1 MSDCIDILRSIGATC
16 ASINQVGGV
25 DKRVWVTQLN
35 QIESYTFDSDGY
47 INSLVTKQIGSTN
60 YQYQLAK
67 IVGKKNT
74 HSGTYEGVVGDNVNI
89 LKQTAILKIY
99 TDSPSDRDKVID
111 LFDARELVV
120 FFENANGFIEVYGLD
135 KGLDG
140 SALSGGT
147 GVALQDDTVVTVTLS
162 GDQNKLPYYFLVGG
176 SLATSIDYLDSIGF
190 SPIYLI
196 QSYTA
201 GRSSIDFT
209 NNGGDDWDIDF
220 KIAMTSIQLP
230 SGCSAPNYYAN
241 VFFYVAGGGTPL
253 NTTLETTDKTVN
265 VVGYGAGVYKVE
277 QIFNVYDSSSTQVGI
292 IGIQSLFKVDGSG
305 TLLAYFKCNGVTVN
319 SVNGLDI
326 NVTADVSQS
335 ENYDI
340 EWYSYD
346 SSFIPTL
353 IGTGLAASLTLP
365 TDCAYLIAQPVLDS
379 VFTVDF
385 SDQSTTISTITI
397 N

>member
-1 MSDCIDILRSIGATC
+1 MQQYNC
-16 ASINQVGGV
+16 QVGQSWFDVCTNTYGTL
-25 DKRVWVTQLN
+25 DYIGKLLN
-35 QIESYTFDSDGY
+35 DNNASLDVFPFTGQQIQWDNTIVKDSSVQAL
-47 INSLVTKQIGSTN
+47 IS
-60 YQYQLAK
+60 
-67 IVGKKNT
+67 
-74 HSGTYEGVVGDNVNI
+74 
-89 LKQTAILKIY
+89 
-99 TDSPSDRDKVID
+99 
-111 LFDARELVV
+111 
-120 FFENANGFIEVYGLD
+120 ANGYVFN
-135 KGLDG
+135 
-140 SALSGGT
+140 T
-147 GVALQDDTVVTVTLS
+147 GNNIS
-162 GDQNKLPYYFLVGG
+162 NK
-176 SLATSIDYLDSIGF
+176 
-190 SPIYLI
+190 I

-201 GRSSIDFT
+201 GTSSIDFT

-353 IGTGLAASLTLP
+353 IGTGLAASVTLP

>member
-16 ASINQVGGV
+16 ASLNQVGGV

-201 GRSSIDFT
+201 GTSTIDFT
-209 NNGGDDWDIDF
+209 NNGGDDWEIGF
-220 KIAMTSIQLP
+220 KITPDSLQVP
-230 SGCSAPNYYAN
+230 SGVTVDSIDYTISIWKLGVETNLDSQI
-241 VFFYVAGGGTPL
+241 V
-253 NTTLETTDKTVN
+253 TTDASYN
-265 VVGYGAGVYKVE
+265 SVGNGAGVYASFVHYNLSDGSEFQVYRLDKVDGAGNIIASLE
-277 QIFNVYDSSSTQVGI
+277 LNGVVVNSISALTMNVTASVIQTGASYSVIWLELPTLTQVGTGGTANI
-292 IGIQSLFKVDGSG
+292 TVQNVSTSIGF
-305 TLLAYFKCNGVTVN
+305 T
-319 SVNGLDI
+319 LDI
-326 NVTADVSQS
+326 
-335 ENYDI
+335 
-340 EWYSYD
+340 
-346 SSFIPTL
+346 
-353 IGTGLAASLTLP
+353 
-365 TDCAYLIAQPVLDS
+365 DS
-379 VFTVDF
+379 VFTTDF
-385 SDQSTTISTITI
+385 QTSFGTVSTISI

>member
-135 KGLDG
+135 KGLEG
-140 SALSGGT
+140 SALAGGT
-147 GVALQDDTVVTVTLS
+147 GVELQDDTVITITLS
-162 GDQNKLPYYFLVGG
+162 GDQNKLPYYFLHGG
-176 SLATSIDYLDSIGF
+176 SLATSIDYLDSIGL
-190 SPIYLI
+190 S
-196 QSYTA
+196 
-201 GRSSIDFT
+201 
-209 NNGGDDWDIDF
+209 
-220 KIAMTSIQLP
+220 
-230 SGCSAPNYYAN
+230 PNYSFSAKFSAVSSLDLTSCFLDSNGNDCATLINWGDGTIDSNLTHTYLASGDYVVSVACEDAIEIFLKSRN
-241 VFFYVAGGGTPL
+241 ITEFYIALPIGLQNLDLGSNQIVDFNPSIALPIGLQYLYLGG
-253 NTTLETTDKTVN
+253 N
-265 VVGYGAGVYKVE
+265 
-277 QIFNVYDSSSTQVGI
+277 QIVDFNPSI
-292 IGIQSLFKVDGSG
+292 ALPIGLQSL
-305 TLLAYFKCNGVTVN
+305 
-319 SVNGLDI
+319 GL
-326 NVTADVSQS
+326 
-335 ENYDI
+335 
-340 EWYSYD
+340 
-346 SSFIPTL
+346 SSNQI
-353 IGTGLAASLTLP
+353 
-365 TDCAYLIAQPVLDS
+365 
-379 VFTVDF
+379 VDF
-385 SDQSTTISTITI
+385 NPSIALPIVLQNLYLNGNQIVDFNPSIALPIGLQ
-397 N
+397 NLY